1 MRDKEDIIAVIFV
14 GIVTFTIVL
23 FLLAAIL

>member
-1 MRDKEDIIAVIFV
+1 MRDKEDIIADLFV

-23 FLLAAIL
+23 LLLAAIL

>member
-1 MRDKEDIIAVIFV
+1 MRDKEDIIADIFV

-23 FLLAAIL
+23 LLLAAIL

>member
-1 MRDKEDIIAVIFV
+1 MKDKEDIIADLFV
-14 GIVTFTIVL
+14 GIVTVVVFV